1 MWKDSQWD
9 RSSYATDMVA
19 WDFLLGSP
27 HCSAANTSYPTGHVR
42 WGLAGTAHAV
52 STLHIDSDGFATF
65 VQVMCGK
72 KLWAVYRPSPK
83 LPLSNNDA
91 FLLSDFFQL
100 DRIPPKATSG
110 LEAVVLRP
118 GDLLYVTI
126 LSFSF
131 NNLIILYRL
140 MRPGMPHFVYGLES
154 AITHGGHFYSS
165 SLMQATLQSLVHT
178 FVLSNFISN
187 TFHYPSRQLLRHIVT
202 FWGFGLLEKRIT
214 PQGASAAIIHC
225 KCWIV
230 VSDDEYLHLPDVLT
244 TDGLLDLISGCTLA
258 ILGNV
263 LDFRTYCAPNQGEAD
278 PTRREQQSLW
288 KKFDRNNIP
297 GDERM
302 AICYTRG
309 IALAV
314 FKWIRRWCI
323 VKTPDGEI
331 IEDLPSQYMVALLG
345 SLLAYKSKADQRKLK
360 GAPHCALWM
369 LKAQVSNVVEC
380 DRSVKKLWE
389 ERKGKSSDTLGITL
403 VEGCTVEW
411 SEDLPISVSQ
421 PGGLFV

>member
-1 MWKDSQWD
+1 LQHASSGGKILNGLDFPMWKDSQWD

-19 WDFLLGSP
+19 WDFLLGNP

-140 MRPGMPHFVYGLES
+140 MRPGVPHFVYGLES

-178 FVLSNFISN
+178 FVLSDFISN
-187 TFHYPSRQLLRHIVT
+187 MFHYPSRQLL
-202 FWGFGLLEKRIT
+202 
-214 PQGASAAIIHC
+214 
-225 KCWIV
+225 
-230 VSDDEYLHLPDVLT
+230 
-244 TDGLLDLISGCTLA
+244 
-258 ILGNV
+258 
-263 LDFRTYCAPNQGEAD
+263 
-278 PTRREQQSLW
+278 
-288 KKFDRNNIP
+288 
-297 GDERM
+297 
-302 AICYTRG
+302 
-309 IALAV
+309 
-314 FKWIRRWCI
+314 
-323 VKTPDGEI
+323 
-331 IEDLPSQYMVALLG
+331 
-345 SLLAYKSKADQRKLK
+345 
-360 GAPHCALWM
+360 
-369 LKAQVSNVVEC
+369 
-380 DRSVKKLWE
+380 
-389 ERKGKSSDTLGITL
+389 
-403 VEGCTVEW
+403 
-411 SEDLPISVSQ
+411 
-421 PGGLFV
+421 